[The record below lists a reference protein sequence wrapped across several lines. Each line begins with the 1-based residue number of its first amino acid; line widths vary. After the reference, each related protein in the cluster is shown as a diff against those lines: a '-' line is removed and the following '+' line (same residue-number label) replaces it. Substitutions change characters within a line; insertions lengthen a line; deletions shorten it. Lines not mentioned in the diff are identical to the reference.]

1 MPTNEPTIT
10 SVLRMLSIQYDSPI
24 AEQQLLERVLQQ
36 RPSSARNPYA
46 PIRERLRADGPR
58 LGWLR
63 LDQTYLVPLHVV
75 LQGLR
80 FRCRPLPWEIAAGM
94 LAAVRLEPFIGL
106 RNPEAVLLDE
116 RNQRIAGTTLAAAAG
131 DAWPARDVANEEIC
145 FNLGAWF
152 GRVGFAEGD
161 SLICTIIETSPVTLR
176 VQHERAAD
184 FRVAAVQQQDQE
196 LREAIVERVQATPML
211 HASSIDLVLPVFARA
226 AWRNGY
232 PGTAWQQLVNDD
244 NRIYMTDHRF
254 VSAPIRRHDYG
265 YADAEPDTT
274 REATIDGLREE
285 IDLLLFDIQR
295 SRQHDA
301 EDGIWDGNLRN
312 AARRADE
319 LDLFDADYDP
329 FEVLDNL
336 SSSELELNE
345 DDWDDDPWDLDEDD
359 FQLDDFDGQD
369 LFEANRRMLAAL
381 PADVVER
388 LEYARP
394 EEAEVLIAA
403 HLNDLLV
410 REPSLFVPLDLSQS
424 AEPVDDDF
432 SETIAILPDSM
443 SPDEDWEETDA
454 EFELLAMDS
463 SAVYLESSELL
474 RHFYESLIQ
483 EGKHRSTAQAH
494 LRNLSVYADY
504 IAQYYSRSLLA
515 GDYATLDEYL
525 FFYYPRRVSG
535 ASARR
540 AREFC
545 TSIKQFYAFLQQQGF
560 LSDTRFALAIWR
572 RRDQA
577 ARVVELYHRIPLS
590 WPEGEHLRARLLTPY
605 SF

>member
-1 MPTNEPTIT
+1 
-10 SVLRMLSIQYDSPI
+10 MLSIQYDSPI

-36 RPSSARNPYA
+36 RPSSAKNPYA

-75 LQGLR
+75 LRGLR
-80 FRCRPLPWEIAAGM
+80 FRCRPLPWEIASGM

-116 RNQRIAGTTLAAAAG
+116 RDQRIASTSLAAAAG
-131 DAWPARDVANEEIC
+131 DAWPDRDVADEEIC
-145 FNLGAWF
+145 FNIGAWF
-152 GRVGFAEGD
+152 DRVGFAEGD
-161 SLICTIIETSPVTLR
+161 SLICTIIETSPLTLR
-176 VQHERAAD
+176 VQGERAAD
-184 FRVAAVQQQDQE
+184 FRAAAVQKQDQE
-196 LREAIVERVQATPML
+196 LLEAIVERVQATPML
-211 HASSIDLVLPVFARA
+211 HASSVDLVLPVFARA
-226 AWRNGY
+226 NWRSGY
-232 PGTAWQQLVNDD
+232 PGTAWQQLVNCD

-254 VSAPIRRHDYG
+254 VSAPMNWQEYSH
-265 YADAEPDTT
+265 ADTEPETT
-274 REATIDGLREE
+274 REATIAGLREE

-301 EDGIWDGNLRN
+301 EDGIWDGKLRS

-329 FEVLDNL
+329 FDVLDNL
-336 SSSELELNE
+336 NSGELELNE
-345 DDWDDDPWDLDEDD
+345 DDWDDDLWDLDDDD
-359 FQLDDFDGQD
+359 FALDDFDGQD

-381 PADVVER
+381 PAEVVER

-410 REPSLFVPLDLSQS
+410 REPSLFVHVDLSRP
-424 AEPVDDDF
+424 AEPNDDDF
-432 SETIAILPDSM
+432 SETVGSLADDDWDAR
-443 SPDEDWEETDA
+443 DERDETDA
-454 EFELLAMDS
+454 DFELRALDS
-463 SAVYLESSELL
+463 SVVYRESSELL
-474 RHFYESLIQ
+474 KHFYDSLLQ
-483 EGKHRSTAQAH
+483 EGKHRSTAQSH

-545 TSIKQFYAFLQQQGF
+545 TSIKQFYTFLQQQGY
-560 LSDTRFALAIWR
+560 LATPEFALAIWR

-577 ARVVELYHRIPLS
+577 ARVVELYHRIPLT
-590 WPEGEHLRARLLTPY
+590 WPEGERLRARLLAPY

>member
-36 RPSSARNPYA
+36 RPSSAKNPYA

-75 LQGLR
+75 LRGLR
-80 FRCRPLPWEIAAGM
+80 FRCQPRRWEVNAGI
-94 LAAVRLEPFIGL
+94 LAAVRLEPFIGM
-106 RNPEAVLLDE
+106 RNPEAIFLDE
-116 RNQRIAGTTLAAAAG
+116 NDQRIASTTLAAAAV
-131 DAWPARDVANEEIC
+131 DQWQERDVAEEEIC
-145 FNLGAWF
+145 FNIGAWF
-152 GRVGFAEGD
+152 ERVSFAPGD
-161 SLICTIIETSPVTLR
+161 SMLCTVIETNPVTVR

-184 FRVAAVQQQDQE
+184 FRRNAVVRQDTE
-196 LREAIVERVQATPML
+196 LIEAVVERVYATPML
-211 HASSIDLVLPVFARA
+211 HGSSVELILPVFARA
-226 AWRNGY
+226 AWRSGY
-232 PGTAWQQLVNDD
+232 PGTAWQLLVERD

-254 VSAPIRRHDYG
+254 VSAPIAQRDYPLP
-265 YADAEPDTT
+265 AAEPELA
-274 REATIDGLREE
+274 REATLANLREE

-295 SRQHDA
+295 SRQHDV
-301 EDGIWDGNLRN
+301 EDGIWDGHLHHGS
-312 AARRADE
+312 RRSGN

-329 FEVLDNL
+329 FDVLENL
-336 SSSELELNE
+336 SGADFELNE
-345 DDWDDDPWDLDEDD
+345 DDWDDDIWDSDGDD
-359 FQLDDFDGQD
+359 FEIDDFEGQD

-381 PADVVER
+381 PAEVVEK

-410 REPSLFVPLDLSQS
+410 REPSLFVHIDLSPSVGPLDGDSDDLSEKIGS
-424 AEPVDDDF
+424 LLE
-432 SETIAILPDSM
+432 
-443 SPDEDWEETDA
+443 DEDWDDDDA
-454 EFELLAMDS
+454 ELEMLARDS
-463 SAVYLESSELL
+463 SSVYRESSELIKQ
-474 RHFYESLIQ
+474 FYEALVSA
-483 EGKHRSTAQAH
+483 GKHRSTAQAH
-494 LRNLSVYADY
+494 VRNLSVYADY

-525 FFYYPRRVSG
+525 FFYYPRRVSRT
-535 ASARR
+535 SPRR

-545 TSIKQFYAFLQQQGF
+545 TSVKQFYAFLQQQGYID
-560 LSDTRFALAIWR
+560 STDFAMAIWR

-577 ARVVELYHRIPLS
+577 ARVVELYNRIPMT
-590 WPEGEHLRARLLTPY
+590 WPEGERLRARLLTPY

>member
-36 RPSSARNPYA
+36 RPSSAKNPYA

-80 FRCRPLPWEIAAGM
+80 FRCQPLSWEIAAGM

-106 RNPEAVLLDE
+106 RNPEALLLDE
-116 RNQRIAGTTLAAAAG
+116 RDQRIASTTLAAATG
-131 DAWPARDVANEEIC
+131 DDWPERDVADEEIC
-145 FNLGAWF
+145 FNIGAWF
-152 GRVGFAEGD
+152 DRVGFAEGD
-161 SLICTIIETSPVTLR
+161 SLICTIVETSPVTLR
-176 VQHERAAD
+176 VQRERATD
-184 FRVAAVQQQDQE
+184 FRAATVQQQDQE
-196 LREAIVERVQATPML
+196 LLEAIVERVQATPML
-211 HASSIDLVLPVFARA
+211 HGSSVDLVLPVFARA
-226 AWRNGY
+226 AWRSSY
-232 PGTAWQQLVNDD
+232 PGTAWQQLVNCDH
-244 NRIYMTDHRF
+244 RIYMTDHRF
-254 VSAPIRRHDYG
+254 VSAPISQRNYG

-274 REATIDGLREE
+274 REATIASLREE

-301 EDGIWDGNLRN
+301 EDGIWDGNLRS

-329 FEVLDNL
+329 FEVLENL
-336 SSSELELNE
+336 HGSELELNE
-345 DDWDDDPWDLDEDD
+345 DDWDDDPWDLDDDD
-359 FQLDDFDGQD
+359 FDLDDFDGQD

-381 PADVVER
+381 PAEVVER

-410 REPSLFVPLDLSQS
+410 REPSLFVQIDLSRS
-424 AEPVDDDF
+424 AERHDDDF
-432 SETIAILPDSM
+432 SETIGMLPEDDW
-443 SPDEDWEETDA
+443 DEA
-454 EFELLAMDS
+454 ESELELLAIDS
-463 SAVYLESSELL
+463 SAVYRESSELL
-474 RHFYESLIQ
+474 KYFYDALLQ

-545 TSIKQFYAFLQQQGF
+545 TSIKQFYAFLQQQGY
-560 LSDTRFALAIWR
+560 LADSAFALAIWR

-577 ARVVELYHRIPLS
+577 ARVVELYNRIPLT
-590 WPEGEHLRARLLTPY
+590 WPEGERLRARLLAPY